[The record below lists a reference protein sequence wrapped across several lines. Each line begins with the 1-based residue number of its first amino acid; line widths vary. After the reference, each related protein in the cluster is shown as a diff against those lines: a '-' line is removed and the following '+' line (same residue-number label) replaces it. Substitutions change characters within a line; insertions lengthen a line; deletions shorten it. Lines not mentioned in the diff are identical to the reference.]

1 MKCILIVLLFT
12 ITLSCGDNDAAENT
26 LPSESIEKERTEILF
41 PNYESVSEMINV
53 AGDYIENCFDEL
65 SVNKKE
71 TKIRVSSEFFID
83 EPQESMKEQV
93 KRDIVY
99 VTFQT
104 FAQTSINK
112 VTITSIPILRNDF
125 NPHKPHDGKQQ
136 NSLKQTLTVTREK
149 AAEVMLKYAEIESF
163 QDLYTLSGTLYLPN
177 SKFDQLKFE
186 KLNNVFAD
194 LKK

>member
-1 MKCILIVLLFT
+1 LYYLFT

-53 AGDYIENCFDEL
+53 AGDYKENCFDEL
-65 SVNKKE
+65 SVNEKE

-104 FAQTSINK
+104 FA
-112 VTITSIPILRNDF
+112 
-125 NPHKPHDGKQQ
+125 
-136 NSLKQTLTVTREK
+136 
-149 AAEVMLKYAEIESF
+149 
-163 QDLYTLSGTLYLPN
+163 
-177 SKFDQLKFE
+177 
-186 KLNNVFAD
+186 
-194 LKK
+194 